1 MLYIDRTLVDA
12 SLVIEI
18 SPSMLVSIKFL
29 SIFCMRDY
37 LNSIDYILLDIDGVI
52 LDQDFDN
59 KFWQDFVPNEYAIK
73 NKLDIKRAK
82 LLFQKE
88 SDKTKGS
95 IDWYDLHYWEKKFDL
110 DLIAIAKNY
119 ADEISL
125 LPKSLETIKKLKKTK
140 KIIYLTNCDPR
151 LVRVK
156 DEVCNFLQY
165 ADGWLSSIEINSI
178 KENIWY
184 WRHAVQTFQL
194 IPHRCLFVDDNYEI
208 VMQAKNAGI
217 SSLHAIQPTKSIN
230 DKLVLKKGSINRIS
244 DLVD

>member
-1 MLYIDRTLVDA
+1 MDRTLVDA

-29 SIFCMRDY
+29 SIFFMRDY

-73 NKLDIKRAK
+73 NKLDIKKAK

-110 DLIAIAKNY
+110 DLIAIAKNMQMRSHY
-119 ADEISL
+119 
-125 LPKSLETIKKLKKTK
+125 
-140 KIIYLTNCDPR
+140 
-151 LVRVK
+151 
-156 DEVCNFLQY
+156 
-165 ADGWLSSIEINSI
+165 
-178 KENIWY
+178 
-184 WRHAVQTFQL
+184 FQK
-194 IPHRCLFVDDNYEI
+194 
-208 VMQAKNAGI
+208 A
-217 SSLHAIQPTKSIN
+217 
-230 DKLVLKKGSINRIS
+230 
-244 DLVD
+244 

>member
-1 MLYIDRTLVDA
+1 
-12 SLVIEI
+12 
-18 SPSMLVSIKFL
+18 
-29 SIFCMRDY
+29 MRDY

-73 NKLDIKRAK
+73 NKLDIKKAK

-95 IDWYDLHYWEKKFDL
+95 IDWYDLQYWEKKFDL

-194 IPHRCLFVDDNYEI
+194 IPQRCLFVDDNYEI

>member
-1 MLYIDRTLVDA
+1 MDRTLVDA

-18 SPSMLVSIKFL
+18 SLSMLVSIKFL
-29 SIFCMRDY
+29 SIFFMRDY

-73 NKLDIKRAK
+73 NKLDIKKAK

-194 IPHRCLFVDDNYEI
+194 IPQRCLFVDDNYEI